1 MNHTQ
6 RIIDRL
12 EENKSSIK
20 TYATYE
26 SAVTTAEKMATF
38 TADYFGLPENHST
51 MSYIIVGL
59 PSGRFT
65 IIFQLSQFLKDNNTG
80 GYIVFL
86 AEKGFYCI

>member
-6 RIIDRL
+6 QIINRL

-26 SAVTTAEKMATF
+26 SAVSTAEKMVTF
-38 TADYFGLPENHST
+38 TANYFQLPENHSK
-51 MSYIIVGL
+51 MGYIIVGL

-65 IIFQLSQFLKDNNTG
+65 IIFQVMEFLNSNELG
-80 GYIVFL
+80 GYLGFL